1 MSDLPP
7 LDEPH
12 AWIVVRGTEQAG
24 PYPLNV
30 LIDEVVAQ
38 RLPDNT
44 PVWWPPLAD
53 WTTLSAQPG
62 VAAEVARRRSLVSP
76 GWAPPAPGQAPAA
89 PAGPETAA
97 QMGSQATWNTEPAA
111 PETPSVF
118 GTADSQVTHAEDPVQ
133 TYEPAPSYEQVETH
147 EVYEAEVEG
156 SPSTDA
162 IGFDET
168 EIADAIVVESAV
180 PEPQEQPESVEP
192 SPQVE
197 HVGAIPVAGSVASFT
212 SGLEGSIRSDFA
224 QLVARSKRRADRL
237 EAVGTVDEKLVAGAV
252 TAAGQCGFALAERV
266 DVNGNH
272 EMRFND
278 PSGTSLLVISLGEL
292 AVNRVDEIS
301 SAVLPVT
308 ISVQVSGAQNV
319 SPRSVVDGEHGQIA
333 VRPDDWTG
341 QTTST
346 VSLYLGADDYVDDD
360 LVVENSGVERDFRA
374 AIESLKTALT

>member
-53 WTTLSAQPG
+53 WTTLSAQPV
-62 VAAEVARRRSLVSP
+62 VAAEVARRRSLVTP
-76 GWAPPAPGQAPAA
+76 GWAPPPPGQVPVDSTGGAMSPQ
-89 PAGPETAA
+89 T
-97 QMGSQATWNTEPAA
+97 GSQAMWSSEPVA
-111 PETPSVF
+111 PESPSVF
-118 GTADSQVTHAEDPVQ
+118 GTADSQVACAEEPVQSYEPAQ
-133 TYEPAPSYEQVETH
+133 TYEPVQSY
-147 EVYEAEVEG
+147 EVYEAEVDATPAAD
-156 SPSTDA
+156 PSS
-162 IGFDET
+162 FDEA
-168 EIADAIVVESAV
+168 EIADAVVIEAAV
-180 PEPQEQPESVEP
+180 PEIQEQSVAAET

-197 HVGAIPVAGSVASFT
+197 HVESVPVAGSVTSFT
-212 SGLEGSIRSDFA
+212 SGLEGSVRSDFA
-224 QLVARSKRRADRL
+224 QLVARSKKRADRL
-237 EAVGTVDEKLVAGAV
+237 EAVGAVDEKLVSGAV
-252 TAAGQCGFALAERV
+252 SAAGQCGFVLTERV

-278 PSGTSLLVISLGEL
+278 ESGTSLLVISLAEL
-292 AVNRVDEIS
+292 AVSRVDDIS
-301 SAVLPVT
+301 SAVLAVT
-308 ISVQVSGAQNV
+308 ISVRIDGAQSV

-346 VSLYLGADDYVDDD
+346 VSLYLGADDYVNAD
-360 LVVENSGVERDFRA
+360 LVVDSAGVERDFRA